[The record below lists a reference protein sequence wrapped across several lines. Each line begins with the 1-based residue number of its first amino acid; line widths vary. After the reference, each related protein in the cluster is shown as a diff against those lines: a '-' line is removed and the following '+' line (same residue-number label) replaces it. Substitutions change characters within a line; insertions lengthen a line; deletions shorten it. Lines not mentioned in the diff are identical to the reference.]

1 VVENGL
7 LAVAA
12 CARTRYDLIL
22 MDGRM
27 PEMDGATATRLIR
40 AGGPLEAPVLDQHLM
55 IVALTANASDE
66 DRSRYLACGMDAFLT
81 KPIDDAQLHFHL
93 SRAIERQLQ
102 RGIELQPMPREARG
116 AARCPAR
123 PSWTPCSACQR
134 TAAAPAAA
142 AQNAGRRASDLKGR
156 MRAAFAADL
165 PRRRAELDAAL
176 AAGDPGGLRPP
187 AARHARQRRLP
198 GRGRAAPAVHRAR
211 TRRRRRPPGAGEG
224 APARAAGDAGAFR
237 RNNGLNRAHRAP
249 LYNLLHNN
257 SGDVMKVLIVDDD
270 VVSRMMLMHMIDSAG
285 SYDVLEAEDGEE
297 AWRQLDAGPRPAML
311 FCDLR
316 MPRLSGMELLAR
328 VKADERF
335 AGLPFVLVSAAADGA
350 TMEQAI
356 GLGADGY
363 IVKPFDSDKVRGYL
377 AGLAEN
383 GGQADESPDATMRR
397 LGIDAARLLLYLGGL
412 HRQLAG
418 AGADIGQLLAA
429 GQPDAA
435 RAHLGRLADG
445 CRTLGLLDA
454 AAALGTQAALPS
466 SGVPV
471 AELDAACAAVLR
483 QLDAARRLSFS

>member
-1 VVENGL
+1 
-7 LAVAA
+7 
-12 CARTRYDLIL
+12 
-22 MDGRM
+22 
-27 PEMDGATATRLIR
+27 
-40 AGGPLEAPVLDQHLM
+40 
-55 IVALTANASDE
+55 
-66 DRSRYLACGMDAFLT
+66 
-81 KPIDDAQLHFHL
+81 
-93 SRAIERQLQ
+93 
-102 RGIELQPMPREARG
+102 
-116 AARCPAR
+116 
-123 PSWTPCSACQR
+123 
-134 TAAAPAAA
+134 
-142 AQNAGRRASDLKGR
+142 
-156 MRAAFAADL
+156 MR
-165 PRRRAELDAAL
+165 
-176 AAGDPGGLRPP
+176 
-187 AARHARQRRLP
+187 
-198 GRGRAAPAVHRAR
+198 
-211 TRRRRRPPGAGEG
+211 
-224 APARAAGDAGAFR
+224 
-237 RNNGLNRAHRAP
+237 
-249 LYNLLHNN
+249 
-257 SGDVMKVLIVDDD
+257 VLIVDDD

-285 SYDVLEAEDGEE
+285 SYDVMEAEDGEE

-383 GGQADESPDATMRR
+383 GGQADESPEATMRR

-418 AGADIGQLLAA
+418 AGADIGQLLAV

-454 AAALGTQAALPS
+454 AAALGIQAALPS

-471 AELDAACAAVLR
+471 AELGAACAAVLR